1 MDRRAW
7 WATIHGVQRFRQ
19 DQVKEHTRTYNFLLK
34 VIEYV
39 MKSWAEPHR
48 AGKALQMV
56 ELSLTYWVTIQIL
69 FVAVPQEQ
77 SVSN

>member
-1 MDRRAW
+1 MDRRTW

-19 DQVKEHTRTYNFLLK
+19 YQVKEHTHTYNFLLK

-39 MKSWAEPHR
+39 IKSLAESHR
-48 AGKALQMV
+48 AGKAQQIM

-69 FVAVPQEQ
+69 FVEVPQEQ